1 MLCARCWSGC
11 HFDSGADSASASSSS
26 SSSSSEVPLPMSPQ
40 RSEEPVDSVDFQA
53 MHWIKQR
60 WQVNLVPYIYIYYT
74 YIYYTYIYIY
84 LYIYIYIITHTHIYI
99 SDLHLFECVCV
110 CMPFLSFVSPS
121 ESRRNDPQCRR
132 VTAFESFKLKLR
144 TRLWLLRLFREALL
158 QVAPSSW
165 LFIRGCWHC
174 FSVIPN
180 RSLRKHSMRRV
191 RGFAW
196 QHGQECLGKEN
207 QPRKVVTCLSDLSA
221 CENRERYIDR

>member
-60 WQVNLVPYIYIYYT
+60 WQVNLVPHIYIYNY
-74 YIYYTYIYIY
+74 
-84 LYIYIYIITHTHIYI
+84 THTHIYI
-99 SDLHLFECVCV
+99 YIRSTLIWV
-110 CMPFLSFVSPS
+110 CMRLYAFPVVRFSV
-121 ESRRNDPQCRR
+121 RITPQCRR